1 MATSRAQ
8 AYHKFGL
15 GQVSS
20 LPIFCLPVLVGRAGS
35 RLGHSLSAGYGP
47 GHS

>member
-8 AYHKFGL
+8 AYHNSGL

-20 LPIFCLPVLVGRAGS
+20 LPILCVAVSVGRAS
-35 RLGHSLSAGYGP
+35 NRLGHSLSAGYGP

>member
-20 LPIFCLPVLVGRAGS
+20 LPIFCLPVLVGRAS
-35 RLGHSLSAGYGP
+35 SKLGHSLPAGYGP
-47 GHS
+47 DYS